1 MTDVPVHPTELAGL
15 QALLSAASPGD
26 VVGLM
31 CHAERGEVEAWLRE
45 TGATVTRPEQ
55 IRAKVLAAR
64 GEVEVEVDGTH
75 GSA

>member
-1 MTDVPVHPTELAGL
+1 MVAD
-15 QALLSAASPGD
+15 AAPGD

-31 CHAERGEVEAWLRE
+31 CHAERGEAEAWLRAV
-45 TGATVTRPEQ
+45 GATVADPQQ

-64 GEVEVEVDGTH
+64 GEVEVDGRH